1 LKIRNGGE
9 QRDRDVLSLI
19 AVTDVSR
26 AALKQHC
33 LLGMNKSILAKTM
46 LME

>member
-9 QRDRDVLSLI
+9 QLDREVLSLI

-33 LLGMNKSILAKTM
+33 LLGTNKQHLRKTM
-46 LME
+46 LKE